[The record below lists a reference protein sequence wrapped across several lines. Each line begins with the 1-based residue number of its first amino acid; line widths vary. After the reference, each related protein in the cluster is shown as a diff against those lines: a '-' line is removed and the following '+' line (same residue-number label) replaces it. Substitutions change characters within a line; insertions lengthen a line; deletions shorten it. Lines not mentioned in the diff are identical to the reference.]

1 MQTTLLCWHTLLMCN
16 CGIFWLKCILGTKY
30 SKYSYI
36 YTCFICSQPSFC
48 SSQCCS
54 VPRHNVLLAYT
65 GIYLWKCGRYL
76 DIYVLKCT
84 FTSSYNSS
92 INLCFIRTQLWCC
105 SSVNAAG
112 RHCTM
117 SNYIVVVHPHTARDL
132 QLHCLLYCCV
142 CLFVAWVV
150 LSCIDHAV

>member
-1 MQTTLLCWHTLLMCN
+1 MQTTLFCWHTILMCN

-54 VPRHNVLLAYT
+54 VPTHNVLLAYT

-105 SSVNAAG
+105 SQCCRSQMHNV
-112 RHCTM
+112 
-117 SNYIVVVHPHTARDL
+117 
-132 QLHCLLYCCV
+132 QLHCCGSSPHSLGSPTALFALLLR
-142 CLFVAWVV
+142 LFVCCM
-150 LSCIDHAV
+150 SCPELHWSCSLD